1 MQGEGLPARLD
12 WLESWLGTAVQ
23 RAAGLADETALTV
36 RAGSPLQRATT
47 ELNITAAFQVLDRL
61 REARRL
67 LEGSASAPL
76 VVETVLLELR
86 AAVRPR

>member
-1 MQGEGLPARLD
+1 VG
-12 WLESWLGTAVQ
+12 
-23 RAAGLADETALTV
+23 DETALTI
-36 RAGSPLQRATT
+36 RAGSPLQRVTS

>member
-1 MQGEGLPARLD
+1 MG
-12 WLESWLGTAVQ
+12 AVQAATGVANENPLTFRTGSLLQ
-23 RAAGLADETALTV
+23 RAAA
-36 RAGSPLQRATT
+36 

-76 VVETVLLELR
+76 VVETLLLELR
-86 AAVRPR
+86 AAVSAR

>member
-1 MQGEGLPARLD
+1 MRGGREEEEREKGE
-12 WLESWLGTAVQ
+12 EQ
-23 RAAGLADETALTV
+23 RSEEAHGRSEG
-36 RAGSPLQRATT
+36 RGKREEGGQM
-47 ELNITAAFQVLDRL
+47 NITAAFQVLDRL

-86 AAVRPR
+86 AAVRPH